1 VPCRD
6 EHDRFDGWR
15 EALGKM
21 AILGLEEAG
30 RPAASSA
37 AWFRV
42 EFVRDWALA
51 AARWDNTGAAT
62 SFQHRHWLD
71 AWYRAFDTVTPLI
84 AIISDAVTQRDVA
97 LVPLIS
103 RNHHGVRLVEFADLG
118 VSDYNAP
125 ILACGAPRDSASLH
139 AIGRALLAAL
149 HRLPDRPDLVR
160 LKKMPAEIRGRPNPL
175 VASGWIG
182 SSSLNGNLVEV
193 GDDFEAYRAS
203 IKKMQL
209 PRCWRVFTRHPGA
222 RFQIAGTV
230 DDALRILDVMD
241 IQQRERMKKLGLRFV
256 LDDPRHAKFYRDAV
270 SRGVVEGYA
279 VVSALISDDGIVATT
294 MGLRHGT
301 GYSLLR
307 TSNAGRQWSN
317 CSPGLLCVERTMAVL
332 HEQGVRHFDLSIGN
346 YDYKRR
352 FGAKPLPLTDV
363 SIALSWRGVPYVLR
377 DRTAQG
383 LRRYPRLAERVRRAV
398 GPFATATA
406 H

>member
-1 VPCRD
+1 
-6 EHDRFDGWR
+6 
-15 EALGKM
+15 M
-21 AILGLEEAG
+21 AILELEEAG

-37 AWFRV
+37 ASFRV

-51 AARWDNTGAAT
+51 AARWNNTGEAT
-62 SFQHRHWLD
+62 SFQHSHWLD
-71 AWYRAFDTVTPLI
+71 TWYRAFDTVAPLI
-84 AIISDAVTQRDVA
+84 ALISDTVTQRDVA
-97 LVPLIS
+97 LVPLICRS
-103 RNHHGVRLVEFADLG
+103 HHGVRLVEFADLG

-125 ILACGAPRDSASLH
+125 ILACGAPRDSARLH

-149 HRLPDRPDLVR
+149 RRLPDRPDLIR

-175 VASGWIG
+175 VASGWNG

-193 GDDFEAYRAS
+193 GDDFAIYSAS

-222 RFQIAGTV
+222 RFRIATTV
-230 DDALRILDVMD
+230 DEALRFIEVLD
-241 IQQRERMKKLGLRFV
+241 IQQRDRMKQLGLRFV
-256 LDDPRHAKFYRDAV
+256 LDDIRHAKFYRDVV

-279 VVSALISDDGIVATT
+279 VVSALICDDGIVATT
-294 MGLRHGT
+294 MGLRRGT
-301 GYSLLR
+301 NYSLLR
-307 TSNAGRQWSN
+307 TSNAGGQWSN

-332 HEQGVRHFDLSIGN
+332 HDQGVRHFDLSIGN

-383 LRRYPRLAERVRRAV
+383 LRRYPRLADRVRRAV
-398 GPFATATA
+398 GPFATARP

>member
-1 VPCRD
+1 
-6 EHDRFDGWR
+6 
-15 EALGKM
+15 M

-30 RPAASSA
+30 RPAAPSA
-37 AWFRV
+37 ASFRV
-42 EFVRDWALA
+42 EYVRDWALA
-51 AARWDNTGAAT
+51 AALWDNTGDAT

-71 AWYRAFDTVTPLI
+71 AWYRAFDTVAPLI
-84 AIISDAVTQRDVA
+84 ALISDTVTQRDVA
-97 LVPLIS
+97 LVPLICRS
-103 RNHHGVRLVEFADLG
+103 HHGVRLVEFADLG

-125 ILACGAPRDSASLH
+125 ILACGAPRDSARLH
-139 AIGRALLAAL
+139 AIGRALPAAL
-149 HRLPDRPDLVR
+149 RLLPDRPDLIR
-160 LKKMPAEIRGRPNPL
+160 LKKMPAEIRGRANPL
-175 VASGWIG
+175 VASGWNG

-193 GDDFEAYRAS
+193 GDDFAIYRAS

-209 PRCWRVFTRHPGA
+209 PRCWRAFTRHPGA
-222 RFQIAGTV
+222 RFQIATTV
-230 DDALRILDVMD
+230 EEVLRFLDMMD
-241 IQQRERMKKLGLRFV
+241 IQQRERMRKLGLRFV
-256 LDDPRHAKFYRDAV
+256 LDDIRHAKFYRDVV
-270 SRGVVEGYA
+270 SRGVAEGYA
-279 VVSALISDDGIVATT
+279 VVSALICDDGIIATT

-301 GYSLLR
+301 NYSLLR
-307 TSNAGRQWSN
+307 TSNAGGQWSN

-377 DRTAQG
+377 DRTAQR

-398 GPFATATA
+398 GPLATATA